1 MESPSLQPSQQIA
14 NQQQR
19 IADIILKTA
28 AIADD
33 EGETDKDVQAEA
45 NKVIRIANF
54 MTEANTRRLEQIQK
68 QKEKDSGHEVGGMS
82 TPLSAE

>member
-28 AIADD
+28 AVVDD
-33 EGETDKDVQAEA
+33 DSDTDKDVQAEA
-45 NKVIRIANF
+45 QKVIKVANL
-54 MTEANTRRLEQIQK
+54 MTEANTQKLEGLQK
-68 QKEKDSGHEVGGMS
+68 KSSGEK
-82 TPLSAE
+82 